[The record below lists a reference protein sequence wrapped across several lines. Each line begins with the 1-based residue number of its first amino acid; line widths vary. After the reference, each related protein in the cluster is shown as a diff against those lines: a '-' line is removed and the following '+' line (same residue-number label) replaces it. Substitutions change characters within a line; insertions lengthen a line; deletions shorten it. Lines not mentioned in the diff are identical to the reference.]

1 MVELVKLRWLTR
13 VLVELV
19 IWLNVAVLPAECVVC
34 FGAQNVQPMD
44 FS

>member
-19 IWLNVAVLPAECVVC
+19 IWLNVAVLPAVVC